1 MALEA
6 EEPFTLQN
14 RENTVS
20 VAEKSTRVGVAV
32 LILPCA
38 LQQSSAHV
46 TKVPVQRAS
55 VSREAILRLTYK
67 DRRSKS
73 QM

>member
-46 TKVPVQRAS
+46 TKLPAQLAS
-55 VSREAILRLTYK
+55 VNREATLRFTYK
-67 DRRSKS
+67 DRRSKN